1 MMQLTRRSAVTRL
14 AGLAALGVAATMS
27 FSGLAK
33 AEDVLAKAK
42 AKGELTVGTELQFA
56 PFDFVEDGK
65 QAGMNKEIFAEIGKE
80 LGVKVTFLDLPW
92 PSVLPGL
99 EAGKFDMV
107 AGPATITKA
116 RMERY
121 RFSSPIA
128 NATVAI
134 LKKKGDT
141 SITKPEDIA
150 GKKVGSAKA
159 TAQLAQLQEFAKT
172 LNPPP
177 SAIQEYVDFSQS
189 YADLGAGRIVAVAN
203 SLPNIA
209 FLAKTKPDV
218 FEVVQ
223 PPFGKPVYF
232 GYIGTKA
239 EDSKSLLDAVDAV
252 IIKMKHDG
260 RLAALQKKWFGTE
273 METPD
278 QVTEASF

>member
-1 MMQLTRRSAVTRL
+1 MHSLTRRSAVTRTIR
-14 AGLAALGVAATMS
+14 LAALGVAATFAFAGMARAEDI
-27 FSGLAK
+27 LAK
-33 AEDVLAKAK
+33 VK
-42 AKGELTVGTELQFA
+42 AKGELVVGTELQFA

-65 QAGMNKEIFAEIGKE
+65 QAGLNKELFAEIGKE

-128 NATVAI
+128 DATVAI
-134 LKKKGDT
+134 LKKKGDA
-141 SITKPEDIA
+141 SIMKPEDIA

-172 LNPPP
+172 LPTPP

-189 YADLGAGRIVAVAN
+189 YADLGAGRIIAVAN

-209 FLAKTKPDV
+209 YLAKQKPDV

-232 GYIGTKA
+232 GFIG
-239 EDSKSLLDAVDAV
+239 SKSDDAKSLMDAVDAV
-252 IIKMKHDG
+252 IIKAKADG
-260 RLAALQKKWFGTE
+260 RLGALQKKWFGTE
-273 METPD
+273 MKTPD

>member
-1 MMQLTRRSAVTRL
+1 MAF
-14 AGLAALGVAATMS
+14 AGLGHAEDL
-27 FSGLAK
+27 LAK
-33 AEDVLAKAK
+33 VK

-56 PFDFVEDGK
+56 PFDFIEDGK
-65 QAGMNKEIFAEIGKE
+65 QAGMNKEIFAEIGKD

-121 RFSSPIA
+121 RFTSPIA
-128 NATVAI
+128 DATVAI
-134 LKKKGDT
+134 LKKKGDG
-141 SITKPEDIA
+141 SITKPQDIA
-150 GKKVGSAKA
+150 GKKVGSGKA

-172 LNPPP
+172 LSPEPT
-177 SAIQEYVDFSQS
+177 IQEYIDFSQS

-209 FLAKTKPDV
+209 FLAKQKPDV
-218 FEVVQ
+218 FEVVE

-232 GYIGTKA
+232 GFIGTKA
-239 EDSKSLLDAVDAV
+239 EDAKSLMDAVDKV
-252 IIKMKHDG
+252 IIAMKHDG
-260 RLAALQKKWFGTE
+260 RLAALQKKWFGTA
-273 METPD
+273 MSTPD
-278 QVTEASF
+278 YVTEASF

>member
-1 MMQLTRRSAVTRL
+1 MTKLTRRSAVTRTL
-14 AGLAALGVAATMS
+14 RLAALGVAASMTL
-27 FSGLAK
+27 SGVAM
-33 AEDVLAKAK
+33 AEDLLAKAK

-80 LGVKVTFLDLPW
+80 LGVKITFLDLPW

-121 RFSSPIA
+121 RFTSPIA

-172 LNPPP
+172 LP
-177 SAIQEYVDFSQS
+177 SAPTIQEYVDFSQS

-209 FLAKTKPDV
+209 FLAKSKPDV
-218 FEVVQ
+218 FEVVE

-232 GYIGTKA
+232 GFIGTKSDDA
-239 EDSKSLLDAVDAV
+239 KSLLDAVDAV

-273 METPD
+273 MATPD

>member
-1 MMQLTRRSAVTRL
+1 MHIVTRRVAVLRAAAL
-14 AGLAALGVAATMS
+14 GLAATLALSGAAHAEDL
-27 FSGLAK
+27 LAK
-33 AEDVLAKAK
+33 VK

-65 QAGMNKEIFAEIGKE
+65 QAGLNKELFAEIGKE

-128 NATVAI
+128 DATVAI
-134 LKKKGDT
+134 LKKKGDA
-141 SITKPEDIA
+141 SITKPADIA
-150 GKKVGSAKA
+150 GKKVGSGKA

-172 LNPPP
+172 LPTPPT
-177 SAIQEYVDFSQS
+177 IQEYVDFSQS

-209 FLAKTKPDV
+209 FLAKQKPDV
-218 FEVVQ
+218 FEVVE
-223 PPFGKPVYF
+223 PPFGAPVYF
-232 GYIGTKA
+232 GYIG
-239 EDSKSLLDAVDAV
+239 SKSADAKSLMDAIDAA
-252 IIKMKHDG
+252 IIKTKHDG

-273 METPD
+273 MKTPD
-278 QVTEASF
+278 LVTEASF

>member
-1 MMQLTRRSAVTRL
+1 MTKLTRRSAVTRTL
-14 AGLAALGVAATMS
+14 RLAALGVAASMTL
-27 FSGLAK
+27 SGVAMAEDLLAK
-33 AEDVLAKAK
+33 VK

-80 LGVKVTFLDLPW
+80 LGVKITFLDLPW

-121 RFSSPIA
+121 RFTSPIA

-172 LNPPP
+172 LP
-177 SAIQEYVDFSQS
+177 SAPTIQEYVDFSQS

-209 FLAKTKPDV
+209 FLAKSKPDV
-218 FEVVQ
+218 FEVVE

-232 GYIGTKA
+232 GFIGTKSDDA
-239 EDSKSLLDAVDAV
+239 KSLMDAVDAV

-273 METPD
+273 MATPD

>member
-1 MMQLTRRSAVTRL
+1 MISRRSAVTRTL
-14 AGLAALGVAATMS
+14 RLAALGVAAS
-27 FSGLAK
+27 LAFAGAAK
-33 AEDVLAKAK
+33 AEDLLAKVK

-56 PFDFVEDGK
+56 PFDFIEDGK
-65 QAGMNKEIFAEIGKE
+65 QAGLNKELFELIGKE
-80 LGVKVTFLDLPW
+80 LGVKITFLDLPW

-121 RFSSPIA
+121 RFSTPIA
-128 NATVAI
+128 DATVAI
-134 LKKKGDT
+134 LKKKGDA

-172 LNPPP
+172 LP
-177 SAIQEYVDFSQS
+177 SAPTIQEYVDFSQS

-209 FLAKTKPDV
+209 YLAKQKPDV

-232 GYIGTKA
+232 GFIGTKA
-239 EDSKSLLDAVDAV
+239 PDAQSLMDAVDAV
-252 IIKMKHDG
+252 IIKAKNDG
-260 RLAALQKKWFGTE
+260 TLGKLQEKWFGTA
-273 METPD
+273 MKTPD
-278 QVTEASF
+278 HVTEASF

>member
-1 MMQLTRRSAVTRL
+1 MHTPNRRSAIVRAARLCAVTL
-14 AGLAALGVAATMS
+14 AAGLAFAGAAHAEDL
-27 FSGLAK
+27 LAK
-33 AEDVLAKAK
+33 VK
-42 AKGELTVGTELQFA
+42 AKGELVVGTELQFA

-65 QAGMNKEIFAEIGKE
+65 QAGLNKELFAEIGKE
-80 LGVKVTFLDLPW
+80 LGVKITFLDLPW

-134 LKKKGDT
+134 LKKKGDA
-141 SITKPEDIA
+141 SIAKPEDIA

-172 LNPPP
+172 LP
-177 SAIQEYVDFSQS
+177 SAPTIQEYVDFSQS

-209 FLAKTKPDV
+209 FLAKQKPDV
-218 FEVVQ
+218 FEVVE

-232 GYIGTKA
+232 GFIGPKT
-239 EDSKSLLDAVDAV
+239 EDAKSLMDAVDAV
-252 IIKMKHDG
+252 IIKAKADG
-260 RLAALQKKWFGTE
+260 RLGALQKKWFGTE
-273 METPD
+273 MKTPD

>member
-1 MMQLTRRSAVTRL
+1 MTHLTRRSAVSRAL
-14 AGLAALGVAATMS
+14 RLAALGAVASLAFT
-27 FSGLAK
+27 GLAR
-33 AEDVLAKAK
+33 AEDLLAKVK
-42 AKGELTVGTELQFA
+42 AKGELTVGTEFQFA

-65 QAGMNKEIFAEIGKE
+65 QSGMNKEIFAEIGKE
-80 LGVKVTFLDLPW
+80 LGVKVSFLDLPW

-121 RFSSPIA
+121 RFTSPIA

-134 LKKKGDT
+134 LKKKGDA

-159 TAQLAQLQEFAKT
+159 TAQLAQLQEFGKT
-172 LNPPP
+172 LPTPPVV
-177 SAIQEYVDFSQS
+177 QEYVDFSQS

-209 FLAKTKPDV
+209 YLAKTKPNV
-218 FEVVQ
+218 FEVVE

-232 GYIGTKA
+232 GFIGSKG
-239 EDSKSLLDAVDAV
+239 EDAKSLMDAVDAV
-252 IIKMKHDG
+252 LVKMKHDG

-273 METPD
+273 MATPD

>member
-1 MMQLTRRSAVTRL
+1 MHQITRRFTVLGAAAL
-14 AGLAALGVAATMS
+14 GLAATLALSGAAHAEDL
-27 FSGLAK
+27 LAK
-33 AEDVLAKAK
+33 VK
-42 AKGELTVGTELQFA
+42 AKGELSVGTELQFA

-65 QAGMNKEIFAEIGKE
+65 QAGLNKELFAEIGKE

-128 NATVAI
+128 DATVAI
-134 LKKKGDT
+134 LKKKGDA
-141 SITKPEDIA
+141 SITKPADIA
-150 GKKVGSAKA
+150 GKKVGSGKA

-172 LNPPP
+172 LPTPPT
-177 SAIQEYVDFSQS
+177 IQEYVDFSQS

-209 FLAKTKPDV
+209 YLAKQKSDV
-218 FEVVQ
+218 FEVVE
-223 PPFGKPVYF
+223 PPFGAPVYF
-232 GYIGTKA
+232 GYIG
-239 EDSKSLLDAVDAV
+239 SKSPDAKSLMDAIDAA
-252 IIKMKHDG
+252 IIKTKHDG

-273 METPD
+273 MKTPD

>member
-1 MMQLTRRSAVTRL
+1 MTMITRRSAVTRTL
-14 AGLAALGVAATMS
+14 RLAALGVAAS
-27 FSGLAK
+27 LAFAGAAQAEDLLAK
-33 AEDVLAKAK
+33 VK

-56 PFDFVEDGK
+56 PFDFIEDGK
-65 QAGMNKEIFAEIGKE
+65 QAGLNKDLFELIGKE
-80 LGVKVTFLDLPW
+80 LGVKVTFQDLPW

-121 RFSSPIA
+121 RFSAPIA

-150 GKKVGSAKA
+150 GKKVGSGKA
-159 TAQLAQLQEFAKT
+159 TAQLAQLQEFGKT

-177 SAIQEYVDFSQS
+177 TIQEYVAFSES

-209 FLAKTKPDV
+209 YLAKQKPNV

-232 GYIGTKA
+232 GFIGTKA
-239 EDSKSLLDAVDAV
+239 PEAQSLMDVVDAV
-252 IIKMKHDG
+252 IVKAKADG
-260 RLAALQKKWFGTE
+260 TLGKLQEKWFGTK
-273 METPD
+273 MDTPD
-278 QVTEASF
+278 RVTEASF

>member
-1 MMQLTRRSAVTRL
+1 MALT
-14 AGLAALGVAATMS
+14 GLAR
-27 FSGLAK
+27 
-33 AEDVLAKAK
+33 AEDLLAKAK

-80 LGVKVTFLDLPW
+80 LGVKIAFLDLPW

-121 RFSSPIA
+121 RFTSPIA

-141 SITKPEDIA
+141 SILKPEDIA

-172 LNPPP
+172 LPTPPT
-177 SAIQEYVDFSQS
+177 IQEYVDFSQS
-189 YADLGAGRIVAVAN
+189 YADLGAGRVVAVAN

-209 FLAKTKPDV
+209 FLAKSKPDV
-218 FEVVQ
+218 FEVVE

-239 EDSKSLLDAVDAV
+239 ADAKSLMDAVDAV

-273 METPD
+273 MATPD
-278 QVTEASF
+278 QVTDASF

>member
-1 MMQLTRRSAVTRL
+1 MTDVTRRSALKRAARIATF
-14 AGLAALGVAATMS
+14 GLAATIALAGAARAEDI
-27 FSGLAK
+27 LAK
-33 AEDVLAKAK
+33 VK

-56 PFDFVEDGK
+56 PFDFIEDGK

-116 RMERY
+116 RMEKY
-121 RFSSPIA
+121 RFTSPIA

-172 LNPPP
+172 LPTAPT
-177 SAIQEYVDFSQS
+177 IQEYVDFSQS
-189 YADLGAGRIVAVAN
+189 YADLGNGRIVAVAN

-209 FLAKTKPDV
+209 FLAKSKPDV
-218 FEVVQ
+218 FEVVE

-232 GYIGTKA
+232 GFIGTKA
-239 EDSKSLLDAVDAV
+239 DDAKSLMDAVDGV

-273 METPD
+273 MATPD

>member
-1 MMQLTRRSAVTRL
+1 MMKLTRRSVVTRTL
-14 AGLAALGVAATMS
+14 RLAAIGVAASMTL
-27 FSGLAK
+27 SGVAMAEDILAK
-33 AEDVLAKAK
+33 VK

-56 PFDFVEDGK
+56 PFDFIEDGK

-121 RFSSPIA
+121 RFTSPIA

-134 LKKKGDT
+134 LKKKGDA
-141 SITKPEDIA
+141 SIAKPEDIA

-172 LNPPP
+172 LPTPPT
-177 SAIQEYVDFSQS
+177 IQEYIDFSQS

-209 FLAKTKPDV
+209 YLAKQKPDV
-218 FEVVQ
+218 FEVVE
-223 PPFGKPVYF
+223 PPFGAPVYF

-252 IIKMKHDG
+252 LVKMKHDG

-273 METPD
+273 MSTPD